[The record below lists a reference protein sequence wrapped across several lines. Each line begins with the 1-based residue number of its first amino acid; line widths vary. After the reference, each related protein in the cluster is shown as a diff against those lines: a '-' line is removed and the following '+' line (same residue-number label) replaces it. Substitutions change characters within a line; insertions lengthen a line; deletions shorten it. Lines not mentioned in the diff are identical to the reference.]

1 MAGGRGSDTKDAAA
15 MNPPIPEMVQPS
27 LWTTVVFVAI
37 VLALAAALVVAVAR
51 ARVAGESPERRR
63 RWVGGT
69 AAGVIVWLALT
80 AAIAQSG
87 VLEKQTVPPRVIL
100 LIFSCIVVA
109 AVAALSPL
117 GTRLVRG
124 IPIAALIGFQVFR
137 LPLEIV
143 LHQWWKEGVLPIQM
157 TFEGRNFDIASGILA
172 LIIGLWGARRP
183 LPRAAI
189 VFFNLSGV
197 ALLITVGVIAMLST
211 PIPIRRFMN
220 DPPVLLAFHAPYVW
234 IVPFCVGGAL
244 FGHMLVFRRVL
255 ADLRASRAS
264 G

>member
-1 MAGGRGSDTKDAAA
+1 V
-15 MNPPIPEMVQPS
+15 NPPPIPPMVQPS

-37 VLALAAALVVAVAR
+37 VLALAAALVTAVAR
-51 ARVAGESPERRR
+51 ARVDGESPARHR
-63 RWVGGT
+63 RWVIGT
-69 AAGVIVWLALT
+69 AAGLFVWLAIT
-80 AAIAQSG
+80 AAIAESG
-87 VLEKQTVPPRVIL
+87 VLEKQTLPPRVML
-100 LIFSCIVVA
+100 LIFSCVLVA

-117 GTRLVRG
+117 GTRLVRNVS
-124 IPIAALIGFQVFR
+124 IAALIGFQVFR

-172 LIIGLWGARRP
+172 LIVGLWGARRP
-183 LPRAAI
+183 LPRPAI
-189 VFFNLSGV
+189 VLFNLSGV
-197 ALLITVGVIAMLST
+197 GLLIAVGIIAILST

-244 FGHMLVFRRVL
+244 FGHVLVFRRLL
-255 ADLRASRAS
+255 ADLRAARAS
-264 G
+264 R

>member
-1 MAGGRGSDTKDAAA
+1 MS
-15 MNPPIPEMVQPS
+15 PPIPEMVQPS

-51 ARVAGESPERRR
+51 ARPAGESPERHR

-87 VLEKQTVPPRVIL
+87 VLEKQTVPPRVVL

-117 GTRLVRG
+117 GTRLVRS
-124 IPIAALIGFQVFR
+124 IPIAALIGFQAFR

-244 FGHMLVFRRVL
+244 FGHVLVFRRVL

>member
-1 MAGGRGSDTKDAAA
+1 MSP
-15 MNPPIPEMVQPS
+15 PPIPPMVQPS

-37 VLALAAALVVAVAR
+37 VLALAAALVAAVAR
-51 ARVAGESPERRR
+51 ARPAGEPPERHR

-69 AAGVIVWLALT
+69 AAGVLIWLVVT

-87 VLEKQTVPPRVIL
+87 VLEKQTVPPRVMM
-100 LIFSCIVVA
+100 LIFSCVLVA

-117 GTRLVRG
+117 GTRLVRN

-172 LIIGLWGARRP
+172 LIVGVWGARRP
-183 LPRAAI
+183 LPRPAI
-189 VFFNLSGV
+189 VLFNLSG
-197 ALLITVGVIAMLST
+197 AGLLIAVGIIAILST

-244 FGHMLVFRRVL
+244 FGHVLVFRRLL
-255 ADLRASRAS
+255 ADRRAARVSA
-264 G
+264 